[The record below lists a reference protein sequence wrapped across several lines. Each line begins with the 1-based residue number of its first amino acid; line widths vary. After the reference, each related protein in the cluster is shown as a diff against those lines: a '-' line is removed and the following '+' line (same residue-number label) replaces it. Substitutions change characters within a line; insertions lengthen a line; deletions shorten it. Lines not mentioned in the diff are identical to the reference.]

1 MNIDVQIYISQIK
14 TFFDENPNELITL
27 IGNTDPEK
35 FFIEMEKMALINY
48 EKGEDVQ
55 LTQNQMLEI
64 LVELNTEER
73 MVIDKFA
80 PISETKFGTI
90 YLN

>member
-14 TFFDENPNELITL
+14 TFFDENPNELVSL
-27 IGNTDPEK
+27 IGDTDPEK
-35 FFIEMEKMALINY
+35 FFIEMEKMALMNH

-55 LTQNQMLEI
+55 LTQKQMLEI
-64 LVELNTEER
+64 LVELNKEER
-73 MVIDKFA
+73 MVIDTFA

>member
-14 TFFDENPNELITL
+14 TFFDENPNELVSL
-27 IGNTDPEK
+27 IGDSEPEK
-35 FFIEMEKMALINY
+35 FFIEMERVATENY

-55 LTQNQMLEI
+55 LTQKQMLEI
-64 LVELNTEER
+64 LVEMNMEER
-73 MVIDKFA
+73 KTIETYA
-80 PISETKFGTI
+80 PISNTKFGTI

>member
-14 TFFDENPNELITL
+14 TFFDENPNELISL
-27 IGNTDPEK
+27 IGDTNPEK
-35 FFIEMEKMALINY
+35 FFIEMEKTALMNY

-55 LTQNQMLEI
+55 LTQKQMLEI
-64 LVELNTEER
+64 LVELNMEER
-73 MVIDKFA
+73 MVIDTLT